1 MIYILVLTT
10 LFTLQGIY
18 FLIAERFNIVDK
30 PNDRSSHTLVTLRG
44 GGVVFYFGALLY
56 FIVSGYEYPWFFIGL
71 TLMAG
76 VSFLDDIFTLSN
88 KVRLFIHF
96 ASVLL
101 MALQLNIFSM
111 PLVYLILAFVIVVGV
126 INAYNFMDGINGIT
140 ACYSLAVGGLLLLVN
155 QEMNFIDGELLVYTI
170 LALFVFTFFNFRSKA
185 KCFAGDVGSVSIAYI
200 LLYILGALILKTG
213 NFIYFLFLVVYGVD
227 SIWTIIRRL
236 VLRENIFKAHRSHLY
251 QFLANEAGV
260 NKLLVSSGYGIV
272 QFVIGLLVIYCA
284 KETSIVQIWF
294 SLILLVTLSVVYLI
308 LKSYV
313 LRKYVKFNQSK

>member
-1 MIYILVLTT
+1 M
-10 LFTLQGIY
+10 
-18 FLIAERFNIVDK
+18 
-30 PNDRSSHTLVTLRG
+30 
-44 GGVVFYFGALLY
+44 FYFGALLY